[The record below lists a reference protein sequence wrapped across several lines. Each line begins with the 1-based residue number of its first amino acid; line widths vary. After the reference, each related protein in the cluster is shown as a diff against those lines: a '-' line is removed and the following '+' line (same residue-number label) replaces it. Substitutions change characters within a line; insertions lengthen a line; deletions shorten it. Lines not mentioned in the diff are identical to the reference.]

1 MAEAHRSVAVEVL
14 LRMSLWVSFPLHLGA
29 AYVLARPGAWLG
41 QKLGL
46 PAAADPLYAALAAY
60 LVGLFGC
67 VYAWLALQPRPTQPL
82 LAVAALGKLGLFAVV
97 LGLWLLADASPRLV
111 AVSAVDLWFAALW
124 LWWLGNARQPPE
136 DAA

>member
-1 MAEAHRSVAVEVL
+1 MAEAHRSVAVDVL
-14 LRMSLWVSFPLHLGA
+14 LRMSLWVCFPLNLGA

-41 QKLGL
+41 QQLGL

-60 LVGLFGC
+60 LVGFFGC

-111 AVSAVDLWFAALW
+111 AVGAVDLGFATLW
-124 LWWLGNARQPPE
+124 LWWLSHARQPQE
-136 DAA
+136 DAD